1 MKRALPCNLSLS
13 LSVPLS
19 VSQDTVLTLEAIT
32 EYSRI
37 APRAVLNQEINI
49 RYRRKGLLDR
59 VQLTKSL
66 PMASRQVRVRQ
77 VDHSE
82 TSDSGQ

>member
-1 MKRALPCNLSLS
+1 M
-13 LSVPLS
+13 
-19 VSQDTVLTLEAIT
+19 TLEGIT

-66 PMASRQVRVRQ
+66 PVASMLVRVRQ
-77 VDHSE
+77 VEDSE
-82 TSDSGQ
+82 TGGPLQDMWQWTVRQANKNETSEGQ